1 MTGIRTINIVNP
13 NPIAMK
19 VFTKLARVAVVVLL
33 LFTASRTYAQL
44 KVGTNPT
51 NIQKSSILELES
63 DKQGFLLPRLTD
75 TAAINALT
83 PPDGM
88 LIYLTPAVTAERG
101 LYIRKNGKWQK
112 ITTDSAALNKWSKD
126 GDNLAGTEKFGSLNA
141 QSLKII
147 TNNLERLVIDGTTGN
162 VTINQSGLVQNDLSV
177 NDNLNVADSTS
188 TGKLF
193 VNDTVQF
200 KNLNSSTS
208 LTEILVVDT
217 AAGGNVRRR
226 TIATDAFRNWFIG
239 AFKTTSNANGLSR
252 IVGAL
257 SDSLVLHAATA
268 TTPGGV
274 STISQTFGG
283 HKTFQDSLTAASTA
297 LIGTTGNA
305 NSTLQVS
312 GSLSLSIRTITAN
325 ATLADSDYTVLVD
338 ATGSAVTVTLPA
350 PSAAINGRTYIVKKI
365 GGGLTN
371 DVIISGAIE
380 DGTSMSIYND
390 WTVVKLQTNGTKWY
404 VIK

>member
-1 MTGIRTINIVNP
+1 
-13 NPIAMK
+13 MK
-19 VFTKLARVAVVVLL
+19 VFTKLARIAIVILVV
-33 LFTASRTYAQL
+33 FTATNSYAQL

-51 NIQKSSILELES
+51 QIQKSSILELES

-75 TAAINALT
+75 TAAINALN

-88 LIYLTPAVTAERG
+88 LIYFTPATATGKG
-101 LYIRKNGKWQK
+101 LYMRKSGMWQR
-112 ITTDSAALNKWSKD
+112 ITTDSVSLAKWSKE
-126 GDNLAGTEKFGSLNA
+126 GDNLTGNEKLGSLNA

-147 TNNLERLVIDGTTGN
+147 TNNLERLVIDGTTGD
-162 VTINQSGLVQNDLSV
+162 VTINENATVSKDLTVS
-177 NDNLNVADSTS
+177 DNLSVADSTT

-193 VNDTVQF
+193 VNDSVKF
-200 KNLNSSTS
+200 NNLNSSTD
-208 LTEILVVDT
+208 LTEILVIDT
-217 AAGGNVRRR
+217 AAGGSVRRR

-239 AFKTTSNANGLSR
+239 SFKNTSNANGLSR

-268 TTPGGV
+268 STPGGV
-274 STISQTFGG
+274 SVETQTFGG
-283 HKTFQDSLTAASTA
+283 NKTFQDSLTAAATA
-297 LIGTTGNA
+297 LVGNTGTA

-312 GSLSLSIRTITAN
+312 GSLSLSIRTVTSN
-325 ATLADSDYTVLVD
+325 TTLGATDYTVLVD
-338 ATGSAVTVTLPA
+338 ASGAAVTVTLPA
-350 PSAAINGRTYIVKKI
+350 PSSTISGRTYIVKKI
-365 GGGLTN
+365 AGGLTN

-390 WTVVKLQTNGTKWY
+390 WTVVKLQTDGVKWY

>member
-1 MTGIRTINIVNP
+1 
-13 NPIAMK
+13 MK
-19 VFTKLARVAVVVLL
+19 VFTKLTRIAIVILV
-33 LFTASRTYAQL
+33 LFTATRSYAQL

-51 NIQKSSILELES
+51 QIQKSSILELES

-75 TAAINALT
+75 TTAINALN

-88 LIYLTPAVTAERG
+88 LIYLTPTITDARG
-101 LYIRKNGKWQK
+101 LYMRKNGKWQRLS
-112 ITTDSAALNKWSKD
+112 TDSATLNKWSKD
-126 GDNLAGTEKFGSLNA
+126 GDMLAGTEKLGSLNA

-147 TNNLERLVIDGTTGN
+147 TNNLDRLVIDGTTGD
-162 VTINQSGLVQNDLSV
+162 VTINNSAAITNNATVGN
-177 NDNLNVADSTS
+177 NLTVTDSSS
-188 TGKLF
+188 TGKLY
-193 VNDTVQF
+193 VNDSVQF
-200 KNLNSSTS
+200 HNLNRSTD
-208 LTEILVVDT
+208 LTEILVIDT
-217 AAGGNVRRR
+217 SAGGSVRRR
-226 TIATDAFRNWFIG
+226 TIATDAFKNWFVG
-239 AFKTTSNANGLSR
+239 AFKNTSNANGLSK

-274 STISQTFGG
+274 SIATQTFGG
-283 HKTFQDSLTAASTA
+283 NKTFQDSLTAAATA
-297 LIGTTGNA
+297 LVGTTGTA

-312 GSLSLSIRTITAN
+312 GSLSLSIRTVTSN
-325 ATLADSDYTVLVD
+325 TTLGGTDYTVLVD
-338 ATGSAVTVTLPA
+338 ATGGAITVTLPA
-350 PSAAINGRTYIVKKI
+350 PSASISGRTYIVKKI

-371 DVIISGAIE
+371 DVILSGSIE

>member
-1 MTGIRTINIVNP
+1 
-13 NPIAMK
+13 MK
-19 VFTKLARVAVVVLL
+19 VFTKLTRIAVAILVT
-33 LFTASRTYAQL
+33 FIASSSYAQL

-51 NIQKSSILELES
+51 QIQKSSILELES

-75 TAAINALT
+75 TTAINALT

-88 LIYLTPAVTAERG
+88 LIYLTPATAEGRG
-101 LYIRKNGKWQK
+101 LYIRKNNKWQK

-126 GDNLAGTEKFGSLNA
+126 GDNLVGTEKLGSLNA

-147 TNNLERLVIDGTTGN
+147 TNNLERLIIDGTTGD
-162 VTINQSGLVQNDLSV
+162 VTINENGTVQNNLSV
-177 NDNLNVADSTS
+177 NNTLTVTDSST

-193 VNDTVQF
+193 VNDSVQF
-200 KNLNSSTS
+200 RNLNRDQE

-217 AAGGNVRRR
+217 AQGGSVRRR
-226 TIATDAFRNWFIG
+226 TIATDAFKNWFVG
-239 AFKTTSNANGLSR
+239 AFKNTSNANGLSK

-274 STISQTFGG
+274 SIESQTFGG
-283 HKTFQDSLTAASTA
+283 HKTFQDTLTAAATA
-297 LIGTTGNA
+297 LVGTTGSA

-312 GSLSLSIRTITAN
+312 GSLSLSIRTVTSN
-325 ATLADSDYTVLVD
+325 TSLGDTDYTVLVD
-338 ATGSAVTVTLPA
+338 ASGAAVTVTLPA
-350 PSAAINGRTYIVKKI
+350 PATSISGRTYIVKKI
-365 GGGLTN
+365 AGGLTN

-390 WTVVKLQTNGTKWY
+390 WTVVKLQTDGTKWY

>member
-1 MTGIRTINIVNP
+1 
-13 NPIAMK
+13 MK
-19 VFTKLARVAVVVLL
+19 VFTKLTRIGIVILVAL
-33 LFTASRTYAQL
+33 TATRSYAQL

-51 NIQKSSILELES
+51 QIQKSSILELES

-75 TAAINALT
+75 TTAINSLN

-88 LIYLTPAVTAERG
+88 LIYLTPSTTDARG
-101 LYIRKNGKWQK
+101 LYMRKNGKWQR
-112 ITTDSAALNKWSKD
+112 IVTDSAALNKWSKD
-126 GDNLAGTEKFGSLNA
+126 GDMLAGTEKLGSLNA

-147 TNNLERLVIDGTTGN
+147 TNNLDRLVIDGTTG
-162 VTINQSGLVQNDLSV
+162 DLTVSENATFQKNATV
-177 NDNLNVADSTS
+177 GNTLTVVDSTTS
-188 TGKLF
+188 GKLF

-200 KNLNSSTS
+200 RNLNKSTD
-208 LTEILVVDT
+208 LTEILVIDT
-217 AAGGNVRRR
+217 TVAGGGTVRRR
-226 TIATDAFRNWFIG
+226 TIATDAFKNWFVG
-239 AFKTTSNANGLSR
+239 AFKNTANANGLSK

-274 STISQTFGG
+274 SIETQTFGG
-283 HKTFQDSLTAASTA
+283 NKTFQDSLTAAATA
-297 LIGTTGNA
+297 LVGTTGTA

-312 GSLSLSIRTITAN
+312 GSLSLSIRTVTGN
-325 ATLADSDYTVLVD
+325 TSLGATDYTVLVD
-338 ATGSAVTVTLPA
+338 ATSAAITVTLPSPNA
-350 PSAAINGRTYIVKKI
+350 SISGRTYIIKKI

-371 DVIISGAIE
+371 DVTISGAIE

-390 WTVVKLQTNGTKWY
+390 WTVVKVQTDGSKWY

>member
-1 MTGIRTINIVNP
+1 
-13 NPIAMK
+13 MK
-19 VFTKLARVAVVVLL
+19 VFAKLARIIIVLL
-33 LFTASRTYAQL
+33 VVFTATRSYAQL

-51 NIQKSSILELES
+51 QIQKSSILELES

-75 TAAINALT
+75 TAAINALN

-88 LIYLTPAVTAERG
+88 LIYLTPTTASQRG
-101 LYIRKNGKWQK
+101 LYIRKNAKWQK

-141 QSLKII
+141 QAIKII
-147 TNNLERLVIDGTTGN
+147 TNNLERLVIDGTTGD
-162 VTINQSGLVQNDLSV
+162 VTINQNATVSKDLTVSE
-177 NDNLNVADSTS
+177 DLNVADSAT

-193 VNDTVQF
+193 VNDSVQF
-200 KNLNSSTS
+200 RNLNRSTS

-217 AAGGNVRRR
+217 AAGGSVRRR
-226 TIATDAFRNWFIG
+226 TIATDAFRNWFVG
-239 AFKTTSNANGLSR
+239 AFKTTANANGLSR
-252 IVGAL
+252 ITGAL

-274 STISQTFGG
+274 SIETQTFGG
-283 HKTFQDSLTAASTA
+283 NKTFQDSLTAAKTA
-297 LIGTTGNA
+297 LVGTTGTA

-312 GSLSLSIRTITAN
+312 GSLSLSIRTVTSN
-325 ATLADSDYTVLVD
+325 TTLGATDYTVLVN
-338 ATGSAVTVTLPA
+338 ASGSAVTVTLPS
-350 PSAAINGRTYIVKKI
+350 PSASISGRTYIVKKI
-365 GGGLTN
+365 AGGLTN

-390 WTVVKLQTNGTKWY
+390 WTVVKLQTDGVKWY

>member
-1 MTGIRTINIVNP
+1 
-13 NPIAMK
+13 MK
-19 VFTKLARVAVVVLL
+19 VFTKLTRIAIAILVT
-33 LFTASRTYAQL
+33 FTATSSYAQL

-51 NIQKSSILELES
+51 QIQKSSILELES

-75 TAAINALT
+75 TTAINALT

-88 LIYLTPAVTAERG
+88 LIYLTPSVTSARG
-101 LYIRKNGKWQK
+101 LYIRKNNKWQR

-147 TNNLERLVIDGTTGN
+147 TNNLERMVIDGTTGD
-162 VTINQSGLVQNDLSV
+162 VTINQNGTVQNNLSV
-177 NDNLNVADSTS
+177 NNTLTVTDSST

-193 VNDTVQF
+193 VNDSVQF
-200 KNLNSSTS
+200 RNLNRSQN

-217 AAGGNVRRR
+217 AQGGSVRRR
-226 TIATDAFRNWFIG
+226 TIATDAFKNWFIG
-239 AFKTTSNANGLSR
+239 AFKNTSNANGLSR

-274 STISQTFGG
+274 SIESQTFGG
-283 HKTFQDSLTAASTA
+283 HKTFQDTLTAAATA
-297 LIGTTGNA
+297 LVGTTGNA

-312 GSLSLSIRTITAN
+312 GSLSLSIRTVTSN
-325 ATLADSDYTVLVD
+325 TTLGATDYTVLVN
-338 ATGSAVTVTLPA
+338 AASSAVTVTLPA
-350 PSAAINGRTYIVKKI
+350 PAASISGRTYIVKKI
-365 GGGLTN
+365 AGGLTN

-390 WTVVKLQTNGTKWY
+390 WTVVKLQTDGTKWY

>member
-1 MTGIRTINIVNP
+1 
-13 NPIAMK
+13 MK
-19 VFTKLARVAVVVLL
+19 VFTKLTRIAIAILVA
-33 LFTASRTYAQL
+33 FTATSSYAQL

-51 NIQKSSILELES
+51 QIQKSSILELES

-75 TAAINALT
+75 TTAINALT

-88 LIYLTPAVTAERG
+88 LIYLTPSVTSARG
-101 LYIRKNGKWQK
+101 LYIRKNNKWQR

-126 GDNLAGTEKFGSLNA
+126 GDNLAGTEKLGSLNA

-147 TNNLERLVIDGTTGN
+147 TNNLERLVIDGTTGD
-162 VTINQSGLVQNDLSV
+162 VTINQNGTVQNNLSV
-177 NDNLNVADSTS
+177 NNTLTVTDSST
-188 TGKLF
+188 TGKLY
-193 VNDTVQF
+193 VNDSVQF
-200 KNLNSSTS
+200 RNLNRSQN

-217 AAGGNVRRR
+217 AQGGSVRRR
-226 TIATDAFRNWFIG
+226 TIATDAFKNWFVG
-239 AFKTTSNANGLSR
+239 AFKTTSNANGLSK

-274 STISQTFGG
+274 SIETQTFGG
-283 HKTFQDSLTAASTA
+283 HKTFQDTLTAAATA
-297 LIGTTGNA
+297 LVGTTGNA

-312 GSLSLSIRTITAN
+312 GSLSLSIRTVTGN
-325 ATLADSDYTVLVD
+325 TSLGATDYTVLVD
-338 ATGSAVTVTLPA
+338 ASGAAVTVTLPA
-350 PSAAINGRTYIVKKI
+350 PSASISGRTYIVKKI
-365 GGGLTN
+365 AGGLTN

-390 WTVVKLQTNGTKWY
+390 WTVVKLQTDGTKWY